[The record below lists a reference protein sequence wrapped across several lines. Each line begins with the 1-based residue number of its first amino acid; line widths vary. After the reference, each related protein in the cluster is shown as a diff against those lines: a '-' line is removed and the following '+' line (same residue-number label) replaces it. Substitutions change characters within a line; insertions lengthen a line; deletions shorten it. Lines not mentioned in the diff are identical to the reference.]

1 MDIDS
6 EFPSENFYQLSRHF
20 LIVATLLYPIVAF
33 VIGEIQ
39 ENNLSLRTQELIE
52 GIETSPNFRTLI
64 ERLKQKEKYLFF
76 RVTPPRCNGDFAI
89 RFTPTI
95 TGFNPEERVGLKSIK
110 PSKRKRVMMSVT
122 LVFLVRKWPTW
133 RALLKLK
140 GSLTF

>member
-1 MDIDS
+1 MSFRQKIFIS
-6 EFPSENFYQLSRHF
+6 YLAIF

-76 RVTPPRCNGDFAI
+76 RVTLLDA
-89 RFTPTI
+89 
-95 TGFNPEERVGLKSIK
+95 TGTLQYDSHRPSQGLI
-110 PSKRKRVMMSVT
+110 
-122 LVFLVRKWPTW
+122 
-133 RALLKLK
+133 LKK
-140 GSLTF
+140 ESA